1 MSAPP
6 APAQPVAPSNQRLV
20 VWLACGLGLA
30 TFLVNLLLERQFDQR
45 AAFGQLDVLF
55 DMDPNLRLQGITR
68 GVEVFRLVHP
78 NFGNYFRLPIAAV
91 VKAASSTGL
100 NLLPEAELT
109 RCLGLLVTPT
119 ISGCTV
125 AVMLLLLNRLGL
137 GTGSSLL
144 LASLGTVS
152 FSQLI
157 GGSVPEHFALG
168 GFCVTASLLLAATEL
183 RDGRSP
189 LSWAW
194 LALGTLATGTTVT
207 QIIPTLLLM
216 VASGIGSGWT
226 WRNAVRQIVVVGV
239 CAGLLTYGSAF
250 ALNRL
255 LPPRESVG
263 KASVPSSDQHA
274 EEKKAPSAAASKV
287 WTLREILSHHG
298 RWVVRFLRLDA
309 NLREQLTRVP
319 EVLVNTLSPPRVGTQ
334 LLNRGQI
341 QRGRYDFGFTL
352 EKTGEWVTMAIVPL
366 LLVTGLIGSRYGSR
380 GQRFVTLA
388 AAGILLFNMVFHSL
402 WGQEFFL
409 YSQHWLVAQI
419 VLLAG
424 NLAYPSRTRRALCQ
438 LFVILCP
445 VVAFRNA
452 NLIWSMLQQMD
463 GI

>member
-1 MSAPP
+1 MMSADGVGPEKKIMEESHP
-6 APAQPVAPSNQRLV
+6 KESVAGENRSASGDPGLVRPLFVDLDGTLIQTDLLHEAILTLAFRAPREL
-20 VWLACGLGLA
+20 LGNFWG
-30 TFLVNLLLERQFDQR
+30 TRHSR
-45 AAFGQLDVLF
+45 AALKQQLARV
-55 DMDPNLRLQGITR
+55 
-68 GVEVFRLVHP
+68 VHP
-78 NFGNYFRLPIAAV
+78 
-91 VKAASSTGL
+91 
-100 NLLPEAELT
+100 
-109 RCLGLLVTPT
+109 
-119 ISGCTV
+119 
-125 AVMLLLLNRLGL
+125 LGL

-144 LASLGTVS
+144 LASLGAVS

-226 WRNAVRQIVVVGV
+226 WRNAVRQVVVVGV

-319 EVLVNTLSPPRVGTQ
+319 EVLVNTLSPPRFDTQ

-352 EKTGEWVTMAIVPL
+352 EKTGQWVTMAIVPL

-438 LFVILCP
+438 LFVILFP